1 MAKKNT
7 QQEEVRVAIRLSSS
21 RQRYV
26 AGNRYINWIDEHWYE
41 SVPFPNFDILASD
54 IEKVKGWLK
63 DHFINYAEFIYPN
76 GESEVWSAFGD
87 KFGEITF
94 TL

>member
-26 AGNRYINWIDEHWYE
+26 PSNRYINWIDEHWYE
-41 SVPFPNFDILASD
+41 SVPFPNFDILVSD

-63 DHFINYAEFIYPN
+63 NHFINYAEFIYPN
-76 GESEVWSAFGD
+76 GESEVWNAFGD